1 MLKYL
6 DVGFSKES
14 KLVKIKIKDDLV
26 QANFVL
32 TKDETLK
39 FINDL
44 KNSIDMISD

>member
-1 MLKYL
+1 MLKYV

-14 KLVKIKIKDDLV
+14 KLVKIRIKDDLV
-26 QANFVL
+26 QAKFEL
-32 TKDETLK
+32 TKDEALT